1 MWKEGS
7 LCFSFRGM
15 MARIS
20 IVLLSLHV
28 GSTTAFNPRSVILLR
43 SIHYPVTCWS
53 AAKEISGK
61 SNVVPPEIITTKA
74 LAQLYPALMEH
85 RAQYGNPNIPLGTT
99 EGRQCNAVRRMH
111 IQGKLTDAEVAFLT
125 DLGFIFHTLE
135 DVYEHVDFEEM
146 FPRLEQ
152 YMQEHGN
159 LDIPKKW
166 APDPELG
173 AWVTGIRRLGKGRID
188 AGHFKRLDD
197 LGFMWVSSRKC
208 GSKFMEQYRALQERL
223 QDGKEEASA
232 IWDDP
237 EIQKFVRAQ
246 KEANSRGTL
255 SETRVEYMTRLLG
268 EQWWTH

>member
-1 MWKEGS
+1 
-7 LCFSFRGM
+7 

-28 GSTTAFNPRSVILLR
+28 GNTTAFIPRSVIPFR
-43 SIHYPVTCWS
+43 SVQYPVTCWN
-53 AAKEISGK
+53 AKETSEK
-61 SNVVPPEIITTKA
+61 SNVVPPELITTKA
-74 LAQLYPALMEH
+74 LAQLYPALVEH
-85 RAQYGNPNIPLGTT
+85 KAQYGNPNIPLGTA

-111 IQGKLTDAEVAFLT
+111 IQGKLTDAEVEFLT

-152 YMQEHGN
+152 YKQEHGN

-173 AWVTGIRRLGKGRID
+173 AWVTGIRRLGKSRID
-188 AGHFKRLDD
+188 AGHVKRLDD
-197 LGFMWVSSRKC
+197 LGFMWVSSRQC
-208 GSKFMEQYRALQERL
+208 GSKFMEQYRALLQRL
-223 QDGKEEASA
+223 QDGNEEAPA

-237 EIQKFVRAQ
+237 EIQKFVRAA
-246 KEANSRGTL
+246 KEAHSRGTL

-268 EQWWTH
+268 AQWWTK